1 MMLPDF
7 LYRQGFRQVL
17 AALCILAV
25 TVNGIRVV
33 VWLKPVYRDF
43 DMHRDLGRFF
53 LTGQDLYSK
62 VMLYPYMPTGAMYFS
77 LLALVDRSI
86 GLALRYTVAI
96 ICLWLT
102 CVFFHRMIMDRFK
115 ELAQANLILSIIAIV
130 LGGQFI
136 LYDLDDG
143 GPHTILMGMLVGA
156 VYAVWRGREKLGAI
170 WFGLAIALK
179 VTPGLFLLF
188 FLWKR
193 QWRLAL
199 YTAVATACWIILPI
213 VWMGPA
219 SWWSHQQTWT
229 QVAAGSAVGYKTP
242 VAESNE
248 SNIRNSG
255 LQPALMRYL
264 VTRSPDH
271 PLRQNDPGYVAV
283 LDLPPALA
291 RILVILAIL
300 VLLMG
305 FCRYTRRPYGGPG
318 DPEWPR
324 ECSGLLILML
334 LLSPVTWIQH
344 LPWLLPA
351 LYCVVAKACSHNG
364 LSQLSKVAMGLYVM
378 IAVVLSY
385 EVLGKENFV
394 VFLSFKPFTIGMV
407 LLLAVLMLQSKNAAS
422 LSHSPTHTAAY
433 AK

>member
-1 MMLPDF
+1 MD
-7 LYRQGFRQVL
+7 VD
-17 AALCILAV
+17 AA
-25 TVNGIRVV
+25 
-33 VWLKPVYRDF
+33 
-43 DMHRDLGRFF
+43 
-53 LTGQDLYSK
+53 
-62 VMLYPYMPTGAMYFS
+62 
-77 LLALVDRSI
+77 
-86 GLALRYTVAI
+86 
-96 ICLWLT
+96 
-102 CVFFHRMIMDRFK
+102 
-115 ELAQANLILSIIAIV
+115 
-130 LGGQFI
+130 
-136 LYDLDDG
+136 
-143 GPHTILMGMLVGA
+143 
-156 VYAVWRGREKLGAI
+156 
-170 WFGLAIALK
+170 
-179 VTPGLFLLF
+179 
-188 FLWKR
+188 
-193 QWRLAL
+193 
-199 YTAVATACWIILPI
+199 AVA
-213 VWMGPA
+213 
-219 SWWSHQQTWT
+219 
-229 QVAAGSAVGYKTP
+229 
-242 VAESNE
+242 
-248 SNIRNSG
+248 
-255 LQPALMRYL
+255 
-264 VTRSPDH
+264 PDH

-305 FCRYTRRPYGGPG
+305 FCRYTRRPYGGSG